1 MIKEGTKTISASEK
15 TRIREYLEEQ
25 NLKTEAWVAEDP
37 ENRWAGLAAVDYIIE
52 DLNKYLCEGETPIL
66 SLEDYLC
73 YQEWLNYYEGYKG
86 VHGIKARWT
95 HWTDHTLEEWEA
107 KNRGLAEEY
116 KAEQERYREA
126 RIERKLAKIRRKKEE
141 ELHRQIVLNIL
152 TTEVTIF
159 NTVLA

>member
-1 MIKEGTKTISASEK
+1 
-15 TRIREYLEEQ
+15 
-25 NLKTEAWVAEDP
+25 
-37 ENRWAGLAAVDYIIE
+37 
-52 DLNKYLCEGETPIL
+52 
-66 SLEDYLC
+66 
-73 YQEWLNYYEGYKG
+73 
-86 VHGIKARWT
+86 
-95 HWTDHTLEEWEA
+95 
-107 KNRGLAEEY
+107 LAEEY